1 MDSDPVVGDKKV
13 QNRVL
18 VSRVPCARSDLDAEI
33 VRVVQKRCKTV
44 WFASLLCNLRL
55 ACRPSNKQAVA
66 RQYRCDFTAF
76 RSKIDVFLVDR
87 AQTSNP
93 RSPSVFLVDRART
106 SNPRSPSSRHAVAE
120 QSPSRTPTD
129 PHELGMIDSCTP
141 CRIYSPKVGCR
152 HKVIF
157 YSSDLGAGF
166 LKARSSQ
173 IVPGTLECHA
183 APHLVA
189 LFGVGLAV
197 LATPQSECQHHSIL
211 EHIHHA

>member
-1 MDSDPVVGDKKV
+1 M
-13 QNRVL
+13 
-18 VSRVPCARSDLDAEI
+18 
-33 VRVVQKRCKTV
+33 QKRCKTV

-55 ACRPSNKQAVA
+55 ACRPSNKQAIA
-66 RQYRCDFTAF
+66 KQYRCDFTAF
-76 RSKIDVFLVDR
+76 RSKID
-87 AQTSNP
+87 
-93 RSPSVFLVDRART
+93 VFLVDRART

-197 LATPQSECQHHSIL
+197 LTTPQSECQHHSIL